1 MVLSYEIRRS
11 SRRKN
16 VTITVERDRA
26 VVVHA
31 PVGVP
36 EAKLRQLV
44 DSKRQW
50 LFEKL
55 GDVQKYQPSPHAPAR
70 SW

>member
-16 VTITVERDRA
+16 VTITLERDRA
-26 VVVHA
+26 VGVHA

-36 EAKLRQLV
+36 WQTKL
-44 DSKRQW
+44 
-50 LFEKL
+50 
-55 GDVQKYQPSPHAPAR
+55 
-70 SW
+70 